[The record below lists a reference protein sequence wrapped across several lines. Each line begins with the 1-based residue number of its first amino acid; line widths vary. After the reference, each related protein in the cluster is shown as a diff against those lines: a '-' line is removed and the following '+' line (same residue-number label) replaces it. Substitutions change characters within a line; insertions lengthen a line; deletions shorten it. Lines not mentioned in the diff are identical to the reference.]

1 MVFPRQDATII
12 IHTGFRNA
20 NHNVI
25 RLVPKLTTIKIVCII
40 ARTTTGNHETAKI
53 QLDIGVDVIVEQKK
67 LFLQIH
73 LIMENRAQNLV
84 VVFVMKNCM
93 KEQRMANPVANS

>member
-25 RLVPKLTTIKIVCII
+25 RLVPKLTTIQIVCII

-53 QLDIGVDVIVEQKK
+53 QSQGLADFGYELRQ
-67 LFLQIH
+67 
-73 LIMENRAQNLV
+73 
-84 VVFVMKNCM
+84 VVFSGIDILNLYSAV
-93 KEQRMANPVANS
+93 ELAG